1 MLGLNP
7 GYLLKSFLLY
17 LGIGGQI
24 EVHADF
30 WGPGKYDQHPGGDR
44 TVTLL
49 GYASTPVGGN
59 TIFPALGL
67 TIKPNKGD
75 VLFWITSNNKGDFD
89 TRYGYLY
96 SFFFTIGICYVL
108 INSMY
113 LLLLP
118 QNVSYGMPSDFW

>member
-1 MLGLNP
+1 MLVLSP
-7 GYLLKSFLLY
+7 GYLLKSFPPY

-89 TRYGYLY
+89 TRYDGYFFY
-96 SFFFTIGICYVL
+96 SW
-108 INSMY
+108 N
-113 LLLLP
+113 LLCIE
-118 QNVSYGMPSDFW
+118 Y

>member
-7 GYLLKSFLLY
+7 GYFLKSFPLY

-96 SFFFTIGICYVL
+96 SFFLQLESV
-108 INSMY
+108 MY
-113 LLLLP
+113 SGL
-118 QNVSYGMPSDFW
+118 W

>member
-1 MLGLNP
+1 MTHGRKSSNLVKSRELICHFIK
-7 GYLLKSFLLY
+7 GYLLPSPSTPLVNMNTNHIFY

-44 TVTLL
+44 TVTLM

-89 TRYGYLY
+89 TR
-96 SFFFTIGICYVL
+96 
-108 INSMY
+108 
-113 LLLLP
+113 
-118 QNVSYGMPSDFW
+118 

>member
-1 MLGLNP
+1 MEENHPISLEGTQSVYRLSKYN
-7 GYLLKSFLLY
+7 SNHFFY

-30 WGPGKYDQHPGGDR
+30 WGQGKYDQHPGGDR

-89 TRYGYLY
+89 TRYGYIVFSQLE
-96 SFFFTIGICYVL
+96 FV
-108 INSMY
+108 MY
-113 LLLLP
+113 
-118 QNVSYGMPSDFW
+118 

>member
-1 MLGLNP
+1 MLGLKP
-7 GYLLKSFLLY
+7 GNLLKSFPLY

-89 TRYGYLY
+89 TRY
-96 SFFFTIGICYVL
+96 SFSTIGICYVL
-108 INSMY
+108 NIDSMY
-113 LLLLP
+113 LLLPP